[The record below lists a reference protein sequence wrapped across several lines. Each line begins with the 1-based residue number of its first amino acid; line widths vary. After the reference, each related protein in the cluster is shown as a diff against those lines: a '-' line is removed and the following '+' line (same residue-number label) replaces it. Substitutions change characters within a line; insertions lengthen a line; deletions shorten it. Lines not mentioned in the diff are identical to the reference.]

1 MSGPK
6 EIHNGIRPAAAV
18 PRPVAATE
26 AHGMNPPNLAWRGSP
41 VQFSIAPTQESPVIC
56 AENAERL
63 REELRVIKRRLLG
76 MQRSANKPRGNIFM
90 IASALPGDG
99 KSFIAWNLA
108 KSLAADPDHEVI
120 LIDGDFRKPHLTHSF
135 GLQGQPGFL
144 EVMAGSVALADAGH
158 PIENG
163 RFIFIAAGTDKE
175 RANER
180 LASKSTQALID
191 THFAKPGRVVV
202 FDSAP
207 ILRASESQVLAHS
220 VGRIVLVVRASRTPK
235 RALEQALH
243 VIGGPENCTLVL
255 NDADVPPLSRYSAG
269 SYGYG
274 YGNWY
279 GK

>member
-6 EIHNGIRPAAAV
+6 EIHKTIGPPTAL

-26 AHGMNPPNLAWRGSP
+26 TLGVSAPNIAWRGSP
-41 VQFSIAPTQESPVIC
+41 VQLNLTPSEDSPPVS
-56 AENAERL
+56 ADNAERL

-76 MQRSANKPRGNIFM
+76 MQRSAGKPRGNIFM
-90 IASALPGDG
+90 VASALPGDG

-108 KSLAADPDHEVI
+108 RSLAADHDHEVI
-120 LIDGDFRKPHLTHSF
+120 LIDGDFKKPHLTHNF
-135 GLQGQPGFL
+135 GLDGQEGFL
-144 EVMAGSVALADAGH
+144 EVMAGTLPLADAGH
-158 PIENG
+158 PIED
-163 RFIFIAAGTDKE
+163 RFIFIPAGIDKE
-175 RANER
+175 KANER
-180 LASKSTQALID
+180 LASKSTQVLID
-191 THFAKPGRVVV
+191 SYFAKPGRVVV

-207 ILRASESQVLAHS
+207 LLRASESQVLATS
-220 VGRIVLVVRASRTPK
+220 VGKVVLVVRASRTPK

-243 VIGGPENCTLVL
+243 VIGGPDNCALVL
-255 NDADVPPLSRYSAG
+255 NDADVPPLSSYSAG